1 MRWALPAAGLAA
13 FALLLPAPT
22 AANPTDARRAVV
34 SYDAMQ
40 RYLFD
45 TRAGHYR
52 ERVGAK
58 PDAHAWPF
66 SQALAAAISVAKLP
80 SPRAA
85 ADVQRRLH
93 TLERR
98 FRSGDLYTAWPGGD
112 VYFDDNEW
120 IAEALLD
127 WSARRGDAAL
137 RARAIRVVDAVLGA
151 WDRSTAHP
159 CAGGV
164 FWTNAARNRDRNTVT
179 TANAA
184 LLSLRLY
191 ALTRK
196 PAYLTWSRKTLEWVD
211 RCMLA
216 PNGLYWD
223 HIDLGGAVDERHWSY
238 NQGILIGA
246 FMRLYRVTGDRAALA
261 RATGIADAAL
271 QYFGRRWDGDEPAE
285 FAAVFFRH
293 LLALAIVDG
302 RDDYVAAAEAYGDQ
316 AWQTARDPRTGL
328 FSIAG
333 APSLLEQAAL
343 VQLYAT
349 LARLPVTS
357 AQSAPPAEA
366 PAP

>member
-1 MRWALPAAGLAA
+1 MRWSFLAA
-13 FALLLPAPT
+13 VLAAAALLLPARTGATPS
-22 AANPTDARRAVV
+22 DARRAVA
-34 SYDAMQ
+34 SYDSMQ

-45 TRAGHYR
+45 PRSGRYR
-52 ERVGAK
+52 ERVGEQPVAR
-58 PDAHAWPF
+58 AWPF

-80 SPRAA
+80 SGRAA
-85 ADVQRRLH
+85 ADVQRRLR

-98 FRSGDLYTAWPGGD
+98 FRSGDLYTAWPGGA

-127 WSARRGDAAL
+127 WSARRGDPTL
-137 RARAIRVVDAVLGA
+137 RARAIRVVDAVLAA
-151 WDRSTAHP
+151 WDSSPSHP

-164 FWTNAARNRDRNTVT
+164 FWTNAANNRDRNTVT

-184 LLSLRLY
+184 LLSLRVY
-191 ALTRK
+191 SLTGK
-196 PAYLTWSRKTLEWVD
+196 PAYLAWSRKTLEWVD

-223 HIDLGGAVDERHWSY
+223 HIDLDGTVDQRHWSY

-246 FMRLYRVTGDRAALA
+246 LLRFYQVTGDRDALA
-261 RATGIADAAL
+261 RAEGIADAAL
-271 QYFGRRWDGDEPAE
+271 RYFDGRWDVDEPPE

-293 LLALAIVDG
+293 LLALALVDG
-302 RDDYVAAAEAYGDQ
+302 RTEYVTAAEAYGEQ
-316 AWQTARDPRTGL
+316 AWQTSRDPRTGL
-328 FSIAG
+328 FSMAG
-333 APSLLEQAAL
+333 TPSLLEQAAL
-343 VQLYAT
+343 VQVYAT

-357 AQSAPPAEA
+357 VRSAPPAEA